1 VNLTA
6 HRRGIDIL
14 GASSSRAILIRV
26 KNAKEVA
33 AKQSALASI
42 ASSLVPSTVEAR
54 VYDEMAARF
63 RSDLAS
69 NGVDADVSV
78 IADASASAAGDDDRR
93 ALLKGVAIGAGGA
106 GIVWLVGRFVFTRF
120 FGGR

>member
-1 VNLTA
+1 MNLTA